1 MKSEKESSLVFGM
14 ILIFGIMLVVSISA
28 SDSAYGQTNST
39 LNQGQ
44 TNSTLNQGQTNS
56 TLNQGQTNST
66 LNQGQTNSTL
76 NQGQTNSTLNQTSI
90 PTSAPTTTTSAQKEA
105 SESIKGA
112 ITETGEFVGNVT
124 QKIITSKSAG
134 TILNE
139 TSEVLGDAY
148 IEVKKYFSP

>member
-1 MKSEKESSLVFGM
+1 MKSEKEKSLVFGM
-14 ILIFGIMLVVSISA
+14 IFIFGIIMISSTVA
-28 SDSAYGQTNST
+28 SDRANA
-39 LNQGQ
+39 
-44 TNSTLNQGQTNS
+44 
-56 TLNQGQTNST
+56 QTNST

-76 NQGQTNSTLNQTSI
+76 NQGQTNSTLNQTKAPISP
-90 PTSAPTTTTSAQKEA
+90 PTPTTSAQKEA
-105 SESIKGA
+105 SQSIKGA

-148 IEVKKYFSP
+148 LETKKFFSP

>member
-1 MKSEKESSLVFGM
+1 MKSEQKKSLVFGM
-14 ILIFGIMLVVSISA
+14 IFIFGIMMLA
-28 SDSAYGQTNST
+28 SST
-39 LNQGQ
+39 ATDRVNA
-44 TNSTLNQGQTNS
+44 QTNS

-76 NQGQTNSTLNQTSI
+76 NQGQTNSTLNQTQASI
-90 PTSAPTTTTSAQKEA
+90 SPPTTTTSAQKEA
-105 SESIKGA
+105 SQSIKGA

-124 QKIITSKSAG
+124 QKIINSKSAG

-148 IEVKKYFSP
+148 LETKKFFSP